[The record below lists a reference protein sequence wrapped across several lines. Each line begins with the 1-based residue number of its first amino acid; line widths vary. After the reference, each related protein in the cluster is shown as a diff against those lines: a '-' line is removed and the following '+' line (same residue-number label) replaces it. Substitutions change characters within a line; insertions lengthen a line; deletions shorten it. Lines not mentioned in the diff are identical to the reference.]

1 MTVFP
6 CRVSVKGLW
15 SIPLIAVSLLACFFA
30 PVAGQQSVRSGDRSP
45 GTLVAERAINAMS
58 AESSAK
64 GNSLADSEVGW
75 IRFEQGIVVA
85 PDVLEI
91 AVQETGTILD
101 LKVSENSMVTKG
113 DLLGRLNSETIELEK
128 QVAALQFQVAQAES
142 LDESDIRFAEM
153 VVEETQLQYDAYEQM
168 GNKGEASPLEVRQ
181 KKIAA
186 EQAKVRLIQAKSARV
201 QKELKAKLAQAS
213 YAVSQKKLDKLQ
225 IVSPVTG
232 IVTRVDHRQGE
243 WVSAGTTAL
252 HIVRMDELRVDFFI
266 DLDQFEP
273 SELIG
278 ATVEIVPSIAAS
290 RANSR
295 FAGVISGYTPEVSST
310 RKLRMSA
317 TVQNLKTEKAWSLLP
332 GMSVSLRMHL
342 PKK

>member
-1 MTVFP
+1 MTDSP
-6 CRVSVKGLW
+6 LRVSVKALW
-15 SIPLIAVSLLACFFA
+15 GIPLIAFAILFHFRVPASGQHSTRLA
-30 PVAGQQSVRSGDRSP
+30 DRSSNNA
-45 GTLVAERAINAMS
+45 VADRESKSVAILTS
-58 AESSAK
+58 
-64 GNSLADSEVGW
+64 DDGW
-75 IRFEQGIVVA
+75 IRFDQGIVVA
-85 PDVLEI
+85 PDVLEV

-128 QVAALQFQVAQAES
+128 QVAALQFQVAQAEA
-142 LDESDIRFAEM
+142 LDDSDIRFAEM
-153 VVEETQLQYDAYEQM
+153 VVDETRIQYDAYEQM

-186 EQAKVRLIQAKSARV
+186 EQAKVRLIQAKAARV

-213 YAVSQKKLDKLQ
+213 YSVSQNKLDKLQ

-243 WVSAGTTAL
+243 WVSAGAAAL

-273 SELIG
+273 SDLIG
-278 ATVEIVPSIAAS
+278 AKVEITPSMAATRS
-290 RANSR
+290 HTR
-295 FAGVISGYTPEVSST
+295 FVGMISGYAPEVSST
-310 RKLRMSA
+310 RKVRMSA

-332 GMSVSLRMHL
+332 GMNVSLQTHL

>member
-1 MTVFP
+1 MT
-6 CRVSVKGLW
+6 
-15 SIPLIAVSLLACFFA
+15 LLACRSLMQRWCGFSLIVVVI
-30 PVAGQQSVRSGDRSP
+30 VACSLDQAVGQQSTRLADRSSQ
-45 GTLVAERAINAMS
+45 TAVAER
-58 AESSAK
+58 ESKSIR
-64 GNSLADSEVGW
+64 GADGDGGW

-85 PDVLEI
+85 PEVLEI

-101 LKVSENSMVTKG
+101 LKVSENSMVSKG

-142 LDESDIRFAEM
+142 LDESDVRFAEM

-186 EQAKVRLIQAKSARV
+186 EQARVRLIQAKAARV

-213 YAVSQKKLDKLQ
+213 YTVAQKKLDKLQ
-225 IVSPVTG
+225 ITSPVTG

-266 DLDQFEP
+266 DMDQFEP
-273 SELIG
+273 SDLIG
-278 ATVEIVPSIAAS
+278 ATVEITPSIAAS

-295 FAGVISGYTPEVSST
+295 FAGVISGYSPEVSST
-310 RKLRMSA
+310 RKVRMSA

-332 GMSVSLRMHL
+332 GMNVSLRTHL